1 MAKKQFKAESKKLL
15 DMMINSIY
23 TNKEIFLREL
33 ISNAS
38 DAIDKLYYQS
48 LTDKKIK
55 VKKEKLEIWVIP
67 DKEKRTI
74 TITDNGIGMTKD
86 ELEDNLGTIAKSGS
100 ELFKENNDKAASII
114 GQFGVGFYSS
124 FMVAKK
130 VEVTSKKVSE
140 KESYIWESTGADGYS
155 IKEVDKKDNG
165 TEIVLYLKD
174 NTEEENYDELLEE
187 TKLQNI
193 IKKYSNYI
201 KYPIKMELTKEK
213 DKKEVETINS
223 MIPIWKKKQT
233 EVKDEEYN
241 DFYTDKFY
249 DYEKPLKV
257 IRSEVEGLTSYQTL
271 LFIPSHAPF
280 NYYTKEYEKGLE
292 LYSKG
297 VMIMD
302 KCPDLLPDYY
312 SFVKGLVDSEDIALN
327 ISRETMQQNHQVA
340 LIAKNIE
347 NKIHKELL
355 SMLTEDRE
363 NYEKFYQAF
372 GMQLKHGI
380 YSSYGMNKDKLEDL
394 LLFYSSKED
403 KYTTLNEYVE
413 RMKEDQKE
421 IYYAAG
427 ESIDNIKMLPQL
439 DNILD
444 KGYEVLYL
452 TEYLDEFVIKLLN
465 TYKEKTFVNVT
476 DKELDINT
484 EEEKKEIEK
493 INEEAKDMLTTM
505 TDSIKDK
512 VKEIKFTNNLKNH
525 PVCLTSQGELSLE
538 MEKIINSMP
547 ASEEKVKADI
557 ILEINNNH
565 KISKKLKELY
575 DNKDETELKNY
586 TKVLY
591 NTARLLSG
599 LPVDNPSELT
609 DIVCDILFLQVFLL
623 PTIQILFLLRWLLI
637 EAQFFRHQS
646 FELI

>member
-33 ISNAS
+33 VSNAS
-38 DAIDKLYYQS
+38 DAIDKLYYRS

-55 VKKEKLEIWVIP
+55 VKKDNLEIWIKP

-74 TITDNGIGMTKD
+74 TITDNGIGMTKE
-86 ELEDNLGTIAKSGS
+86 ELEENLGTIAKSGS
-100 ELFKENNDKAASII
+100 ELFKENNEVSKDISII

-124 FMVAKK
+124 FMVSKK
-130 VEVTSKKVSE
+130 VEVISKSIDSD
-140 KESYIWESTGADGYS
+140 ESYIWTSTGVDGYS
-155 IKEVDKKDNG
+155 IEKSDKKDNG
-165 TEIVLYLKD
+165 TEIILYLKD
-174 NTEEENYDELLEE
+174 NTEENEYDELLHEH
-187 TKLQNI
+187 KLTSI

-201 KYPIKMELTKEK
+201 KYPIKMELSKEEGK
-213 DKKEVETINS
+213 TEVETINS
-223 MIPIWKKKQT
+223 MIPIWKKKQS

-327 ISRETMQQNHQVA
+327 ISRETMQQDHQVN

-355 SMLTEDRE
+355 EMLKEDRA
-363 NYEKFYQAF
+363 NYEKFYEAF

-394 LLFYSSKED
+394 LLFYSSKDD
-403 KYTTLNEYVE
+403 KYTTLSEYVE

-421 IYYAAG
+421 IYYASG
-427 ESIDNIKMLPQL
+427 ESIENIKMLPQV
-439 DNILD
+439 DMILD

-452 TEYLDEFVIKLLN
+452 TEYLDEFVIKILN
-465 TYKEKTFVNVT
+465 TFKEKTFMNVT
-476 DKELDINT
+476 DKSLDINT

-493 INEEAKDMLTTM
+493 LNKDYKDMLTIM
-505 TDSIKDK
+505 TDTLKDK

-525 PVCLTSQGELSLE
+525 PVCLTSSGELSLE

-547 ASEEKVKADI
+547 SSEEKVKAET
-557 ILEINNNH
+557 ILEINDNH
-565 KISKKLKELY
+565 EISKKLKKLYEDKNTEELE
-575 DNKDETELKNY
+575 KY

-591 NTARLLSG
+591 NGARLLSG

-609 DIVCDILFLQVFLL
+609 DLICDML
-623 PTIQILFLLRWLLI
+623 
-637 EAQFFRHQS
+637 S
-646 FELI
+646 K

>member
-33 ISNAS
+33 VSNAS
-38 DAIDKLYYQS
+38 DAIDKLYYRS

-55 VKKEKLEIWVIP
+55 VNKDDLEIWIKP
-67 DKEKRTI
+67 DREKRTI
-74 TITDNGIGMTKD
+74 TITDNGIGMTKE

-100 ELFKENNDKAASII
+100 ELFKENNDKSKDISII

-124 FMVAKK
+124 FMVSSK
-130 VEVTSKKVSE
+130 VEVISKSIDSD
-140 KESYIWESTGADGYS
+140 ESYIWTSTGADGYTIGKS
-155 IKEVDKKDNG
+155 SKLDNG
-165 TEIVLYLKD
+165 TEIILYLKD
-174 NTEEENYDELLEE
+174 NTEENNYDELLDEY
-187 TKLQNI
+187 KLTSI
-193 IKKYSNYI
+193 VKKYSNYI
-201 KYPIKMELTKEK
+201 KYPIKMNLPKEEGK
-213 DKKEVETINS
+213 TEVETINS
-223 MIPIWKKKQT
+223 MIPIWKKKQS
-233 EVKDEEYN
+233 EVKVEEYN

-292 LYSKG
+292 LYSRG

-327 ISRETMQQNHQVA
+327 ISRETMQQNHQVN

-355 SMLTEDRE
+355 DMLKEDRD
-363 NYEKFYQAF
+363 NYEKFYKEF

-394 LLFYSSKED
+394 LLFYSSKDD
-403 KYTTLNEYVE
+403 KYTTLSEYVE

-421 IYYAAG
+421 IYYASG
-427 ESIDNIKMLPQL
+427 ESIANIKMLPQV
-439 DNILD
+439 DMILD

-452 TEYLDEFVIKLLN
+452 TEYLDEFVIKILN
-465 TYKEKTFVNVT
+465 TFKEKTFINVT
-476 DKELDINT
+476 DKSLDINT

-493 INEEAKDMLTTM
+493 VNTEYKDLLTIM
-505 TDSIKDK
+505 TDTLKDK

-525 PVCLTSQGELSLE
+525 PVCLTSSGELSLE

-547 ASEEKVKADI
+547 TSDEKVKAET
-557 ILEINNNH
+557 ILEINDNH
-565 KISKKLKELY
+565 EISKKLKALYNDKNTEELE
-575 DNKDETELKNY
+575 KY

-591 NTARLLSG
+591 NQARLLSG

-609 DIVCDILFLQVFLL
+609 DLICDML
-623 PTIQILFLLRWLLI
+623 
-637 EAQFFRHQS
+637 S
-646 FELI
+646 K

>member
-33 ISNAS
+33 VSNAS
-38 DAIDKLYYQS
+38 DAIDKLYYRS

-55 VKKEKLEIWVIP
+55 VKKDNLEIWIKP

-74 TITDNGIGMTKD
+74 TITDNGIGMTKE

-100 ELFKENNDKAASII
+100 ELFKENNEVSKDISII

-124 FMVAKK
+124 FMVSKK
-130 VEVTSKKVSE
+130 VEVISKSIDND
-140 KESYIWESTGADGYS
+140 ESYVWTSTGVDGYS
-155 IKEVDKKDNG
+155 IEKSDKKDNG
-165 TEIVLYLKD
+165 TEIILYLKD
-174 NTEEENYDELLEE
+174 NTEENEYDELLHEH
-187 TKLQNI
+187 KLTSI

-201 KYPIKMELTKEK
+201 KYPIKMELSKEEGK
-213 DKKEVETINS
+213 TEVETINS
-223 MIPIWKKKQT
+223 MIPIWKKKQS

-327 ISRETMQQNHQVA
+327 ISRETMQQDHQVN

-355 SMLTEDRE
+355 EMLKEDRA
-363 NYEKFYQAF
+363 NYEKFYEAF

-394 LLFYSSKED
+394 LLFYSSKDD
-403 KYTTLNEYVE
+403 KYTTLSEYVE

-421 IYYAAG
+421 IYYASG
-427 ESIDNIKMLPQL
+427 ESIENIKMLPQV
-439 DNILD
+439 DMILD

-452 TEYLDEFVIKLLN
+452 TEYLDEFVIKILN
-465 TYKEKTFVNVT
+465 TFKEKTFMNVT
-476 DKELDINT
+476 DKSLDINT

-493 INEEAKDMLTTM
+493 LNKDYKDMLTIM
-505 TDSIKDK
+505 TDTLKDK

-525 PVCLTSQGELSLE
+525 PVCLTSSGELSLE

-547 ASEEKVKADI
+547 SSEEKVKAET
-557 ILEINNNH
+557 ILEINDNH
-565 KISKKLKELY
+565 EISKKLKKLYEDKNNEELE
-575 DNKDETELKNY
+575 KY

-591 NTARLLSG
+591 NGARLLSG

-609 DIVCDILFLQVFLL
+609 DLICDML
-623 PTIQILFLLRWLLI
+623 
-637 EAQFFRHQS
+637 S
-646 FELI
+646 K